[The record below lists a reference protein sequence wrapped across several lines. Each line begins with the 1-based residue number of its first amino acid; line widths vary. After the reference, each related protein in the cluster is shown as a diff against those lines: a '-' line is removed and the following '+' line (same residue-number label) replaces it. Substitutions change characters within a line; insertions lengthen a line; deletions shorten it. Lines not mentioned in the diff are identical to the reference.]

1 MKALVLY
8 NSSIAYRN
16 DMKLPR
22 LTSFY
27 NVLVKVYYAG
37 ICRTDIGIAKGSI
50 PAKENIIIGHEFC
63 GKIEGFINGEDQMN
77 EWTVGDVV
85 SANPMAFG
93 STQEVMCGKECDGA
107 FAEYI
112 AVPSKALIRLSPY
125 LLSPF
130 GAFLEP
136 VAAALAP
143 LKHIIARDRICI
155 FGSSRIADVTHQVA
169 RAMGHKNIERVMF
182 LNTLKKDYYDCI
194 IETEPEYVDAYVD
207 ALKPGGLLILK
218 SRSFAPTTITANNI
232 AMKEICIQGVR
243 YGDFRMAHHI
253 LAASANHLQYTLDQ
267 NSLFGQVYELSEYES
282 AFTEA
287 AQPQSKK
294 VFFRICAE

>member
-16 DMKLPR
+16 DMEMPR

-37 ICRTDIGIAKGSI
+37 ICRTDIGIAQGKI
-50 PAKENIIIGHEFC
+50 PAKDNIIIGHEFC
-63 GKIEGFINGEDQMN
+63 GKIMGFVSGEDKMD
-77 EWTVGDVV
+77 EWTIGDAV

-93 STQEVMCGKECDGA
+93 SAEEVMCGKECDGA

-112 AVPSKALIRLSPY
+112 AVPSKALIRLSPC
-125 LLSPF
+125 LLSPI

-143 LKHIIARDRICI
+143 MKHINDRDRICI
-155 FGSSRIADVTHQVA
+155 FGDSRIADVTHQVA
-169 RAMGHKNIERVMF
+169 LSVGHKNMERVIR
-182 LNTLKKDYYDCI
+182 LDDLKNDYYDCI
-194 IETEPEYVDAYVD
+194 IETEPEHVDAYVD

-218 SRSFAPTTITANNI
+218 SRSFAPTIFTANNI
-232 AMKEICIQGVR
+232 AMKEIRIQGVR
-243 YGDFRMAHHI
+243 YGNFGVAHHL
-253 LAASANHLQYTLDQ
+253 LAASANHLPATLDQ
-267 NSLFGQVYELSEYES
+267 NALFGHVYELSEYES

-287 AQPQSKK
+287 SQPRSKK

>member
-16 DMKLPR
+16 DMKTPR

-63 GKIEGFINGEDQMN
+63 GKIEGFINGEDQMD

-143 LKHIIARDRICI
+143 LKHIIDREKICI
-155 FGSSRIADVTHQVA
+155 FGGSRIADVTHQVA
-169 RAMGHKNIERVMF
+169 RTMGHKNIERVIS
-182 LNTLKKDYYDCI
+182 LDALKKDYYDCI
-194 IETEPEYVDAYVD
+194 IETEPEHVDAYVD

-218 SRSFAPTTITANNI
+218 SRSFAPSTFTANNI

-243 YGDFRMAHHI
+243 YGDFGLAHHI
-253 LAASANHLQYTLDQ
+253 LAASANHLQHALDQ
-267 NSLFGQVYELSEYES
+267 NSLFGQIYELSEYES

-287 AQPQSKK
+287 SQPQSKK

>member
-8 NSSIAYRN
+8 HSSIAYRD
-16 DMKLPR
+16 DMGMPR

-27 NVLVKVYYAG
+27 NVLVKVYFAG
-37 ICRTDIGIAKGSI
+37 ICRTDIGIAKGKI

-63 GKIEGFINGEDQMN
+63 GKIVRFINGEEQMD
-77 EWTVGDVV
+77 EWTIGDVV

-93 STQEVMCGKECDGA
+93 NAEEVMCGKECDGA

-112 AVPSKALIRLSPY
+112 AVPSQALIRLSPS

-143 LKHIIARDRICI
+143 LKHLNGRDKICI
-155 FGSSRIADVTHQVA
+155 FGESRIADVTDQVA
-169 RAMGHKNIERVMF
+169 RMMGHKNIERVIR
-182 LNTLKKDYYDCI
+182 LDALKKDHYNCI
-194 IETEPEYVDAYVD
+194 IETEPEHVDAYVD

-243 YGDFRMAHHI
+243 YGDFGVAHHL
-253 LAASANHLQYTLDQ
+253 LAASVNHLQDALD
-267 NSLFGQVYELSEYES
+267 SDTLFGQVYELSEYES

-287 AQPQSKK
+287 SQPQSKK

>member
-1 MKALVLY
+1 MG
-8 NSSIAYRN
+8 
-16 DMKLPR
+16 MPR

-27 NVLVKVYYAG
+27 NVLVKVYFAG
-37 ICRTDIGIAKGSI
+37 ICRTDIGIAKGKI

-63 GKIEGFINGEDQMN
+63 GKIVGFINGEDQMD
-77 EWTVGDVV
+77 EWTIGDVV

-93 STQEVMCGKECDGA
+93 NAKEVMCGKECDGA

-112 AVPSKALIRLSPY
+112 AVPSQALIRLSPS

-143 LKHIIARDRICI
+143 LKHLNGRDKISI
-155 FGSSRIADVTHQVA
+155 FGESRIADVTDQVA
-169 RAMGHKNIERVMF
+169 RMMGHKNIERVVH
-182 LNTLKKDYYDCI
+182 LDALQKDYYDCI
-194 IETEPEYVDAYVD
+194 IETEPEHVDAYVD

-218 SRSFAPTTITANNI
+218 SRSFVPTTFTANNI
-232 AMKEICIQGVR
+232 AMKGICIQGVR
-243 YGDFRMAHHI
+243 YGDFGVAHHL
-253 LAASANHLQYTLDQ
+253 LATSVNHLQDALD
-267 NSLFGQVYELSEYES
+267 SDTLFGQVYELSEYES

-287 AQPQSKK
+287 SQPQSKK